1 MAERSR
7 DGSRGRARTIAAAL
21 AALLSLAVPPP
32 ANAAIKLDLSY
43 VDTGSPA
50 YRRFRDWVD
59 AAVAGRPGY
68 GFSPADAVY
77 LYRISGKQHYCEFAV
92 GEIDRQVAAAEAA
105 IAAGE
110 RPAVAGDSYLEA
122 GPMIGALALGYEVCA
137 AFTGEAQRA
146 RWRAYAERTLANIW
160 DPPAARW
167 GDRAYP
173 WSGWGTDNPGN
184 NYHYSFLE
192 ATMSWALA
200 ADDAA
205 WLARL
210 RQRLL
215 PALTAYVA
223 ALPGGGSREGTGYGT
238 AQMRL
243 FALYRLWRDSTGE
256 DLAAANGHLDDTI
269 RFWVHATV
277 PDFTQFAPLGDQAR
291 VSQPEIYDYQR
302 RLMLE
307 ARALTRD
314 AAVRDLAS
322 WWLSKIPLQRMTH
335 GFNARYDLLPAGSG
349 GHAPAERDYVASG
362 TGRVFARTGWNRD
375 ATWLAFTAGPYS
387 ESHAHQDQGGFMLYR
402 GGWLAV
408 TENIWTRS
416 GIQQGTEV
424 HNVLRFE
431 RDGAVLPQREGT
443 TSTMKVEHAPDGA
456 LIIRADLAPAYGG
469 GSAVRAWT
477 RELRFAADGRLQV
490 VDRYAVAAGTRAV
503 FQLDVPQQPVVDGR
517 EARAGALRLRVLSPE
532 SARLGVH
539 DWRSTDA
546 GEFRSGW
553 RIDVETGAAEAGSGE
568 FRVEIDGGG

>member
-1 MAERSR
+1 MAERR
-7 DGSRGRARTIAAAL
+7 RAGRRGSARAIAAAL
-21 AALLSLAVPPP
+21 AALLSLAASSRP
-32 ANAAIKLDLSY
+32 ASASIALDLGY
-43 VDTGSPA
+43 VDTGSAA
-50 YRRFRDWVD
+50 YARFRDWVD

-68 GFSPADAVY
+68 GFSPADAVMA
-77 LYRISGKQHYCEFAV
+77 YRISGKKHYCEFAV

-122 GPMIGALALGYEVCA
+122 GPMIGALALGYQVCA
-137 AFTGEAQRA
+137 AFTDEAQRA

-184 NYHYSFLE
+184 NYYYSFLE

-210 RQRLL
+210 RERLL

-291 VSQPEIYDYQR
+291 VSKPEIYDYQR

-307 ARALTRD
+307 ARALTHD
-314 AAVRDLAS
+314 AAVRDLAT
-322 WWLSKIPLQRMTH
+322 WWLSKIPLRRMTH
-335 GFNARYDLLPAGSG
+335 GFNARYDLLPAGDG
-349 GHAPAERDYVASG
+349 GHAPAERDYVATG
-362 TGRVFARTGWNRD
+362 TGRLFARTGWD
-375 ATWLAFTAGPYS
+375 SGATWLAFTAGPYS
-387 ESHAHQDQGGFMLYR
+387 ESHAHQDQGSFMLYR

-416 GIQQGTEV
+416 GIQQGTDV

-443 TSTMKVEHAPDGA
+443 TSTMTVDRLDGA
-456 LIIRADLAPAYGG
+456 LSIKADLSPAYGD
-469 GSAVRAWT
+469 GSAVRSWT

-490 VDRYAVAAGTRAV
+490 VDRYAVAPGTRAV
-503 FQLDVPQQPVVDGR
+503 FQLDVPQKPVFDGR
-517 EARAGALRLRVLSPE
+517 EARAGQLRLRVLAPE
-532 SARLGVH
+532 SARLSAH
-539 DWRSTDA
+539 DWQSTDA

-553 RIDVETGAAEAGSGE
+553 RIDVEGSEAESGE
-568 FRVEIDGGG
+568 FRVEIGTGR

>member
-1 MAERSR
+1 MAERR
-7 DGSRGRARTIAAAL
+7 RAGRRGSVRAIAAAL
-21 AALLSLAVPPP
+21 AALLSLAAMPPP
-32 ANAAIKLDLSY
+32 ANAAIRLDLSY
-43 VDTGSPA
+43 VDTASPA
-50 YRRFRDWVD
+50 YQRFRDWVD

-68 GFSPADAVY
+68 GFSPADAVMA
-77 LYRISGKQHYCEFAV
+77 YRISGKKHYCEFAV
-92 GEIDRQVAAAEAA
+92 GEIDRQVAAAETA

-122 GPMIGALALGYEVCA
+122 GPMIGALALGYQVCA
-137 AFTGEAQRA
+137 AFTDEAQRA

-184 NYHYSFLE
+184 NYYYSFLE

-210 RQRLL
+210 RERLL

-256 DLAAANGHLDDTI
+256 DLAAANGHLDGTI

-291 VSQPEIYDYQR
+291 VSKPEIYDYQR

-307 ARALTRD
+307 ARALTHD
-314 AAVRDLAS
+314 AAVRDLAT
-322 WWLSKIPLQRMTH
+322 WWLSKIPLRRMTH
-335 GFNARYDLLPAGSG
+335 DFNARYDLLPAGDG
-349 GHAPAERDYVASG
+349 GHAPAERDYVATG
-362 TGRVFARTGWNRD
+362 TGRLFARTGWD
-375 ATWLAFTAGPYS
+375 SGATWLAFTAGPYS
-387 ESHAHQDQGGFMLYR
+387 ESHAHQDQGSFMLYR

-416 GIQQGTEV
+416 GIQQGTDV

-443 TSTMKVEHAPDGA
+443 TSTMTVDRLDGA
-456 LIIRADLAPAYGG
+456 LSIKADLSPAYGG
-469 GSAVRAWT
+469 GSAVRSWT

-490 VDRYAVAAGTRAV
+490 VDRYAVAPGTRAV
-503 FQLDVPQQPVVDGR
+503 FQLDVPQKPVFDGR
-517 EARAGALRLRVLSPE
+517 EARAGQLRLRVLAPE
-532 SARLGVH
+532 SARLNAH
-539 DWRSTDA
+539 DWQSTDA

-553 RIDVETGAAEAGSGE
+553 RIDVEGSEAESGE
-568 FRVEIDGGG
+568 FRVEIDSGR

>member
-1 MAERSR
+1 MAERR
-7 DGSRGRARTIAAAL
+7 RAGGRRSARAIAAAL
-21 AALLSLAVPPP
+21 VVLLAHVASPPS
-32 ANAAIKLDLSY
+32 AQAAIKLDLDY
-43 VDTGSPA
+43 VDTGSAA

-68 GFSPADAVY
+68 GFSPADAVL
-77 LYRISGKQHYCEFAV
+77 LYQISGKQHYCEFAV
-92 GEIDRQVAAAEAA
+92 GEIDRQVTAADTA

-122 GPMIGALALGYEVCA
+122 GPMIGALALGYDVCA
-137 AFTGEAQRA
+137 AFTDPAQRT

-160 DPPAARW
+160 NPPAARW
-167 GDRAYP
+167 GDRATP

-184 NYHYSFLE
+184 NYYYSFLE

-210 RQRLL
+210 RERLL

-243 FALYRLWRDSTGE
+243 FALYRIWRDSTGE

-314 AAVRDLAS
+314 AAVRDLAT
-322 WWLSKIPLQRMTH
+322 WWLSRIPLQRMTH
-335 GFNARYDLLPAGSG
+335 GFNARYDLLPAGTG
-349 GHAPAERDYVASG
+349 GHAPAERDYQATG
-362 TGRVFARTGWNRD
+362 TGRLFARTGWNRD

-387 ESHAHQDQGGFMLYR
+387 VSHAHQDPGGFLLYR

-443 TSTMKVEHAPDGA
+443 TSTMTADRAADGA
-456 LIIRADLAPAYGG
+456 LTVKADLSPAYGS
-469 GSAVRAWT
+469 GSAVRTWT
-477 RELRFAADGRLQV
+477 RELRFAEDGRLQI

-503 FQLDVPQQPVVDGR
+503 FQLDVPQQPVIDGR
-517 EARAGALRLRVLSPE
+517 EARAGTLRLRVLAPE

-553 RIDVETGAAEAGSGE
+553 RIDVEAEAGESGE
-568 FRVEIDGGG
+568 FRVEIDPGR

>member
-1 MAERSR
+1 MAERR
-7 DGSRGRARTIAAAL
+7 RAVGRASARAIAVAL
-21 AALLSLAVPPP
+21 ALLLSFAIPPQP
-32 ANAAIKLDLSY
+32 VQAAITLDLDY
-43 VDTGSPA
+43 VDTGSAA

-68 GFSPADAVY
+68 GFSPADAVM

-92 GEIDRQVAAAEAA
+92 GQIDRQVAAAEAA

-110 RPAVAGDSYLEA
+110 RPPVAGDSYLEA
-122 GPMIGALALGYEVCA
+122 GPMIGALALGYDVCA
-137 AFTGEAQRA
+137 AFTDEAQRT
-146 RWRAYAERTLANIW
+146 RWQAYAQRTLANIW

-167 GDRAYP
+167 GDRATP
-173 WSGWGTDNPGN
+173 WSGWGIDNPGN
-184 NYHYSFLE
+184 NYYYSFLE

-210 RQRLL
+210 RDRLL
-215 PALTAYVA
+215 PALSAHVA

-256 DLAAANGHLDDTI
+256 DLAAANSHLDDTI

-291 VSQPEIYDYQR
+291 VSKPEIYDYQR

-314 AAVRDLAS
+314 AAVRDLAT

-335 GFNARYDLLPAGSG
+335 GFNARYDLLPAGEG
-349 GHAPAERDYVASG
+349 GRAPAGRDYVATG
-362 TGRVFARTGWNRD
+362 TGRVFARTGWD
-375 ATWLAFTAGPYS
+375 TGATWIAFTAGPYS
-387 ESHAHQDQGGFMLYR
+387 ESHAHQDQGSFMLYR

-416 GIQQGTEV
+416 GIQQGTDV

-431 RDGAVLPQREGT
+431 REGAVLPQREGT
-443 TSTMKVEHAPDGA
+443 TSTMMVDRTDGA
-456 LIIRADLAPAYGG
+456 LTVKADLSPAYGG
-469 GSAVRAWT
+469 GSAVRNWM
-477 RELRFAADGRLQV
+477 RELRFTDDGRLQI

-503 FQLDVPQQPVVDGR
+503 FQLDVPLKPIIDGR

-532 SARLGVH
+532 SARLSAH
-539 DWRSTDA
+539 DWQTTDA

-553 RIDVETGAAEAGSGE
+553 RIDVEAAGAESGE
-568 FRVEIDGGG
+568 FRVEIDTVR